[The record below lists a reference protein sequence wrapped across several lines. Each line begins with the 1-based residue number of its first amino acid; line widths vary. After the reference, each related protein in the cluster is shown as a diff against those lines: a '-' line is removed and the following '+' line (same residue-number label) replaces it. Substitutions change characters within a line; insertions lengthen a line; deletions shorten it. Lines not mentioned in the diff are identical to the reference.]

1 MYGADKHTELSMHM
15 LTHAHM
21 HAHARTTHTHTQT
34 QYNDKLQRKQNI
46 VQERKS
52 DYSIL
57 WVAFTSTITNTAKTK
72 LCRNYIDIE
81 RMERWEVCLNEVG
94 VQWLL
99 AVYESKL
106 VILREKKST
115 DSP

>member
-1 MYGADKHTELSMHM
+1 MYGADKHTELSMHV

-57 WVAFTSTITNTAKTK
+57 
-72 LCRNYIDIE
+72 
-81 RMERWEVCLNEVG
+81 
-94 VQWLL
+94 
-99 AVYESKL
+99 
-106 VILREKKST
+106 
-115 DSP
+115 